1 MKVDERKFRSSRL
14 VHNQNMLLMLKEY
27 KGLPIY

>member
-1 MKVDERKFRSSRL
+1 MKVDEKKLRSSRL
-14 VHNQNMLLMLKEY
+14 VHNQNILLMFKEY